1 MAAAGSGQRFASRGV
16 RAQHAPL
23 PLSLRRG
30 AGGRKRKAGDALLAP
45 DGASR
50 KAPRGGALLAS
61 VRDSLLLAQLR
72 LAALYQVPPR
82 PAARSSRRAASR
94 ARCQNFTCSAQA
106 LQACAA
112 PRSLALLSSS
122 TRAAHAPRAR
132 ALQRPSRRRARAQ
145 ALACALPWRRAPPLP
160 ARAPPQAGRD
170 NDATPFLGAGDRA
183 AARDP
188 PCFARRAPLCPPSA
202 TAAPPLPPARPG
214 GFVGGPA
221 VLPRRTTSAPAG
233 LLAALEEAGSAA
245 GARRPDWAARG
256 AGMARSPTALPGA
269 GEAPARWLPGA
280 RDAPGAAAGA
290 CAALEP
296 GGPGRAPEC
305 MGARLPH
312 RPPLPTRHAAGPLR
326 PSTVGGCVPAG
337 GAAPGDQ
344 RTWRPGH
351 ALLAIMCRRQVIAWP
366 SAPRRLLKQRVLG
379 RAVPHMRSRASV
391 LRGQAGPLVIRA
403 PGARRARAGA
413 RPGAPAQRGGRLRRR
428 GQRARLQRGRRA
440 AARAPQQLRRTAGA
454 PGCRPLFTS
463 PVPATHAREC

>member
-1 MAAAGSGQRFASRGV
+1 MSLPMCCVARSEATCSTRRSGAQPGRRFADSGLVWAQVLGATRPRCCSAATLTPARPRRHGSGRQRPALCLPRRARPARPAAPEPAPRRGRPQAQGRRRAARAGRRKPQGAARRRAAGERAGQPAARPAAAGRAVPGAAPPRRPLIASRGV
-16 RAQHAPL
+16 ARAVPKFHLQRA
-23 PLSLRRG
+23 SA
-30 AGGRKRKAGDALLAP
+30 AGL
-45 DGASR
+45 
-50 KAPRGGALLAS
+50 
-61 VRDSLLLAQLR
+61 
-72 LAALYQVPPR
+72 
-82 PAARSSRRAASR
+82 RSSALARAAV
-94 ARCQNFTCSAQA
+94 N
-106 LQACAA
+106 
-112 PRSLALLSSS
+112 S

-188 PCFARRAPLCPPSA
+188 PCFASRAPLCPPSA

-214 GFVGGPA
+214 TFVGGPA

-290 CAALEP
+290 CAALEL

-326 PSTVGGCVPAG
+326 PSTVGGCVPPAG
-337 GAAPGDQ
+337 Q
-344 RTWRPGH
+344 R
-351 ALLAIMCRRQVIAWP
+351 
-366 SAPRRLLKQRVLG
+366 
-379 RAVPHMRSRASV
+379 RASNA
-391 LRGQAGPLVIRA
+391 LGD
-403 PGARRARAGA
+403 
-413 RPGAPAQRGGRLRRR
+413 PAMRCWLSSASGR
-428 GQRARLQRGRRA
+428 
-440 AARAPQQLRRTAGA
+440 
-454 PGCRPLFTS
+454 
-463 PVPATHAREC
+463 